1 MREFDDFYDA
11 YLKYRATHEMRLHI
25 VCCNPT
31 YKLQIKH
38 FKSINDVRIVCNITA
53 ESKEDMYRRAMR
65 ALTDY
70 FKGRRY

>member
-1 MREFDDFYDA
+1 MHEFFET
-11 YLKYRATHEMRLHI
+11 YLKYRARHEMRLHT

-53 ESKEDMYRRAMR
+53 ESQEDMYRRAKS

-70 FKGRRY
+70 FEGRRY